1 MTSGRDSRARLHVVT
16 GKGGTGKTTVS
27 GALALALTMAGQRVL
42 LVEVE
47 GRQGIAALLGTDEL
61 GAQEQVLATT
71 DTGGRLSGLA
81 VDARASLVE
90 YLATNYRLG
99 RTAGVLDRIGAVEFA
114 TSIAPGVRD
123 VLLTGKV
130 YEAARRT
137 GRHAGSGP
145 STESVYDAVVL
156 DAPPTGRITPFLA
169 VNREVGHLATR
180 GPIRGQAETITHFL
194 QDRRTVV
201 HVVTLLEEMP
211 VREAIEAVAEL
222 TAAGFHVGSVV
233 VNRERDPIVTPG
245 HLRRVRAGTDAL
257 VASVA
262 ADLDAAGVATSSE
275 LVTAL
280 LAEAVDHTARVDLE
294 SEQAALL
301 EEVDVPVVH
310 LPEIPEGLDA
320 PDGELGGA
328 GLRRLVESLPTEVT
342 EAAG

>member
-1 MTSGRDSRARLHVVT
+1 MRV
-16 GKGGTGKTTVS
+16 GTVKEIKNHEYRVG
-27 GALALALTMAGQRVL
+27 LT
-42 LVEVE
+42 
-47 GRQGIAALLGTDEL
+47 
-61 GAQEQVLATT
+61 
-71 DTGGRLSGLA
+71 
-81 VDARASLVE
+81 
-90 YLATNYRLG
+90 
-99 RTAGVLDRIGAVEFA
+99 
-114 TSIAPGVRD
+114 P
-123 VLLTGKV
+123 
-130 YEAARRT
+130 
-137 GRHAGSGP
+137 P
-145 STESVYDAVVL
+145 S
-156 DAPPTGRITPFLA
+156 
-169 VNREVGHLATR
+169 
-180 GPIRGQAETITHFL
+180 
-194 QDRRTVV
+194 
-201 HVVTLLEEMP
+201 
-211 VREAIEAVAEL
+211 VAEL